1 MYQYVYENYVINTF
15 ICLRPKK
22 KWPVF
27 LLTLLYQICSAYRKV
42 VIAILTSTVGFRI
55 LSCIT

>member
-15 ICLRPKK
+15 ICLRP
-22 KWPVF
+22 VF
-27 LLTLLYQICSAYRKV
+27 MLTLLYQIWSAYRKV